1 MRVCSVVVR
10 WSRGRPVR
18 ILALRDELVGREFD
32 DPAAWWPEF
41 PGVVGGRDRLAGG
54 TWCATRL
61 DTGTTAL
68 VVNRPQKRTADGGA
82 PSRGVLP
89 LLGAMHGEDWRSHVD
104 LHGMAAFALVLA
116 TPAGLTT
123 WDFDGDEL
131 TTLEHP
137 EGTTMITSGGAE
149 DLRADRHLASFTG
162 ADFPDGWR
170 ALVQAQPPSADPAAL
185 VVRHEHEGRVFA
197 TVFGQLAEVR
207 PGELRL
213 EYSRRPWASAPW
225 RHFDAPGQR
234 SGDDER

>member
-1 MRVCSVVVR
+1 MCSVVVR
-10 WSRGRPVR
+10 WSQGQPVR

-32 DPAAWWPEF
+32 DPAGWWPDL

-54 TWCATRL
+54 TWCATRIE
-61 DTGTTAL
+61 TGTTAL
-68 VVNRPQKRTADGGA
+68 VVNRPEKRTADAGA

-89 LLGAMHGEDWRSHVD
+89 LLGAAHGADWISRVE
-104 LHGMAAFALVLA
+104 LGGMAAFALVLA

-131 TTLEHP
+131 TTLAHP

-149 DLRADRHLASFTG
+149 DLRAERHLAGFT
-162 ADFPDGWR
+162 AAAFPHGWR
-170 ALVQAQPPSADPAAL
+170 RLVQSGLPSDDPGAL

-197 TVFGQLAEVR
+197 TVFGQLVEAE
-207 PGELRL
+207 PGRLHL
-213 EYSRRPWASAPW
+213 EYSRRPWTTGPW
-225 RHFDAPGQR
+225 AGFDAPGQR